1 MYWVCTCLG
10 TGILISIG
18 WRIGG
23 LVYEWLRSRIT
34 KIMNN
39 LEMDSSYKK
48 QVKRN
53 GKTYYTVERKGR

>member
-1 MYWVCTCLG
+1 MYWICTCLG

-34 KIMNN
+34 DALDS
-39 LEMDSSYKK
+39 LEEDSRKK
-48 QVKRN
+48 QVKRR
-53 GKTYYTVERKGR
+53 GKTYYTVERRGR

>member
-10 TGILISIG
+10 TGILLSIG

-34 KIMNN
+34 DALDS
-39 LEMDSSYKK
+39 LEEDSKKK
-48 QVKRN
+48 QVKRG
-53 GKTYYTVERKGR
+53 GKTYYTVERRRR